1 MVLLGFAIY
10 FIYTKMS
17 YKNNDEDEVVDDSVY
32 VGPCLNDITE
42 VPDLRDTTF
51 DFSNVSVN
59 CTVKTGRD

>member
-1 MVLLGFAIY
+1 
-10 FIYTKMS
+10 MS